1 MLHMISPKP
10 RARDLG
16 IPFEGT
22 PGPLNAITD
31 VEGVTVGHV
40 TLVSGEGKLV
50 VGQGPVRTGLTA
62 ILPRANAGCD
72 RVFAG
77 YFSLNGNG
85 EMTGMHWVE
94 ESGLLEGPVMLTNT
108 HSVGI
113 VRDAVIEW
121 QTSKAKIS
129 QPWSLPVVAETFDG
143 YLNDING
150 FHIRKKHVF
159 DAIENARSGPVA
171 EGNTGGGTGMICHE
185 FKGGIGTASRRL
197 DDKTD
202 GFTVG
207 VLVQANHG
215 LRHQLRIAGV
225 PVGIEITENLVKSR
239 DEGSIIVVVA
249 TNAPL
254 MPHQLKRLARRAC
267 LGLGRT
273 GSIGSNFS
281 GDIFLAF
288 STANATAVMAKE
300 IVRLTMV
307 PNEQLDPIFDATV
320 SAVEEAIVNALVAA
334 ESMIGRD
341 DHKVIAIP
349 HDRLSEVMKKYG
361 RLRKGKERGL

>member
-1 MLHMISPKP
+1 MPHMMSPKP

-31 VEGVTVGHV
+31 VEGVTVSHV

-62 ILPRANAGCD
+62 ILPRGIENSD
-72 RVFAG
+72 QVFAG

-94 ESGLLEGPVMLTNT
+94 ESGLLEGPIMLTNT

-121 QTSKAKIS
+121 QTSQTKID

-150 FHIRKKHVF
+150 FHVLKQHVF
-159 DAIENARSGPVA
+159 EAIENARCGPVA

-197 DDKTD
+197 DDKTG

-215 LRHQLRIAGV
+215 LRRHLRVAGV
-225 PVGIEITENLVKSR
+225 PVGIEIRENLVKSR
-239 DEGSIIVVVA
+239 DEGSIIIVVA
-249 TNAPL
+249 TSTPL

-267 LGLGRT
+267 LGFGRT

-281 GDIFLAF
+281 GDLFLAF
-288 STANATAVMAKE
+288 STANATAVKAKE
-300 IVRLTMV
+300 IIQLTMI

-320 SAVEEAIVNALVAA
+320 SATEEAVINVLVAA
-334 ESMIGRD
+334 ESMTGRD
-341 DHKVIAIP
+341 DHTVIAIP
-349 HDRLSEVMKKYG
+349 HDRLCEVMKKYG
-361 RLRKGKERGL
+361 HLRNDK